1 MTPAPEALAR
11 TLVETFV
18 RGKPADVDLSFHDW
32 EVCEITTVLTRQE
45 REIERATWEAAART
59 IRELAHFNPTLE
71 TMAQE
76 FDLRA
81 HAAPQEGTKE

>member
-1 MTPAPEALAR
+1 MSQTPTPEEVAQALVGKFA
-11 TLVETFV
+11 L
-18 RGKPADVDLSFHDW
+18 GKPADMELSVHAW
-32 EVCEITTVLTRQE
+32 WV
-45 REIERATWEAAART
+45 REIQNALTEQARATWEAAART

-81 HAAPQEGTKE
+81 HGAPQEGTKE